1 MKDADSTD
9 DSSVKTGAQKINQG
23 ARLINTRMLQ
33 AAAGTGTV
41 GTIASWADDGD
52 VRGISAASC
61 VSTSLSQ
68 SFLLSDSTTGTT
80 QQLIVSNLSTKPTTV
95 DIAVWGSETAGKMAL
110 STQSTLS
117 VPAEGESSM
126 ELSAAVDGQH
136 GLFVTVS
143 SKETPIAS
151 VVRTVTMDGLTPKGS
166 DFALPLPTASNASVA
181 PSITAGDAVTAYLF
195 AKQTPAPGCHG
206 LPPKAWFPPKMPPS
220 LLIK

>member
-1 MKDADSTD
+1 
-9 DSSVKTGAQKINQG
+9 
-23 ARLINTRMLQ
+23 
-33 AAAGTGTV
+33 
-41 GTIASWADDGD
+41 
-52 VRGISAASC
+52 
-61 VSTSLSQ
+61 
-68 SFLLSDSTTGTT
+68 
-80 QQLIVSNLSTKPTTV
+80 
-95 DIAVWGSETAGKMAL
+95 MAL

-195 AKQTPAPGCHG
+195 AKADTSTGLSWITDKGLVPAKDATVTADKVTAIDLGEAPDGALGVMSTAEDAVSFSVKATRSGDSGQADFALVNAGEPSEFSG
-206 LPPKAWFPPKMPPS
+206 LALPDGVKASITLANTSNARRTVTLHAYDDLS
-220 LLIK
+220 LIHI

>member
-1 MKDADSTD
+1 
-9 DSSVKTGAQKINQG
+9 
-23 ARLINTRMLQ
+23 
-33 AAAGTGTV
+33 
-41 GTIASWADDGD
+41 
-52 VRGISAASC
+52 
-61 VSTSLSQ
+61 
-68 SFLLSDSTTGTT
+68 
-80 QQLIVSNLSTKPTTV
+80 
-95 DIAVWGSETAGKMAL
+95 
-110 STQSTLS
+110 
-117 VPAEGESSM
+117 M

-195 AKQTPAPGCHG
+195 AKADTSTG
-206 LPPKAWFPPKMPPS
+206 LSWITAKGLVPPKMPPS